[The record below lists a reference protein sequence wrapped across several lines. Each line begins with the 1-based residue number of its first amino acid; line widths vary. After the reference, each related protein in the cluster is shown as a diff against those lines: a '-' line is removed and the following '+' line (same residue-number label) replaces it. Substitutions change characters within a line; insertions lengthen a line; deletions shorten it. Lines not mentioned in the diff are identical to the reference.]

1 VGAEGNGRARLGS
14 SGDPWRDAPTSELG
28 DPVLPRW
35 FVLTAIAAVVA
46 AIGVGIAAFVLPARS
61 TVPEA
66 ARRPPPSA
74 AWTTSVGAVEA
85 GGSPPDPYDAPCAL
99 LDGLRLAGTAGD
111 QAQLRRGLAA
121 LCTTPLPAATRD
133 GLEAFAGAG
142 GVVRFATFEA
152 TGVDSTASRRGDEPM
167 ILVNARFQRTD
178 PRWIAPLVAHDVV
191 IRAGDPATAAAALA
205 ARRAELDV
213 CASLLDDEAFSRACA
228 DAAAVVSTD
237 DPLAALRDAGYR

>member
-1 VGAEGNGRARLGS
+1 MGAEGNGRARPGS

-28 DPVLPRW
+28 DQVLPRW
-35 FVLTAIAAVVA
+35 FVLTAIAAVIA
-46 AIGVGIAAFVLPARS
+46 AIVVGVAAFVLPSRS
-61 TVPEA
+61 TVAEA

-74 AWTTSVGAVEA
+74 AWTTAVGAVEA
-85 GGSPPDPYDAPCAL
+85 GDSPSDPYDAACAPL
-99 LDGLRLAGTAGD
+99 EGVRLAGTAGD

-121 LCTTPLPAATRD
+121 LCNTPLPTAVRD

-142 GVVRFATFEA
+142 GVVRFATFDA
-152 TGVDSTASRRGDEPM
+152 TGVDSTASRRGDRPT

-191 IRAGDPATAAAALA
+191 IRAGDPTTATTALA

-213 CASLLDDEAFSRACA
+213 CASLLDAEAFSRACA
-228 DAAAVVSTD
+228 DAAAVVSAD